1 MSLFNKTLTYEP
13 SPTFKDRILIGK
25 VTLTEDQKLWLIVS
39 FIISCIILPI
49 AAFILTG
56 FNFIVAGIVLIVADL
71 IWETSHYFWS
81 VIIPHRKMQKEVL
94 KSSKEKITSLEIEI
108 QEIESQNGFV
118 YNTEGPQEGWDKAIA
133 TREAALEKLK
143 TYLKFEKVWVDEKLT
158 QFKQEELE
166 MMQKPAKEY
175 EEKRLFFAEFK
186 ERLEMYISTYKLT
199 NLKVVLAAMD
209 ELTNILNKRPNGYE
223 LIPTMFYVYIDE
235 LQKIVA
241 KICKREQEHINLHMQ
256 DLTNVANALSQN
268 IYQMIERIHES
279 ETTEIDIG
287 LSVLLKELGG
297 EEVADAV
304 QR

>member
-1 MSLFNKTLTYEP
+1 MALFDQSLTYSP
-13 SPTFKDRILIGK
+13 SPALKDRILIGK
-25 VTLTEDQKLWLIVS
+25 TTLNEDQKIWLTIS
-39 FIISCIILPI
+39 FIVGCIILPI
-49 AAFILTG
+49 TAFILTG
-56 FNFIVAGIVLIVADL
+56 FNFIVAGIVFVLADM
-71 IWETSHYFWS
+71 IWEASHYFWS

-94 KSSKEKITSLEIEI
+94 KASKDKIASLEIEI
-108 QEIESQNGFV
+108 KEIEAKNGFV
-118 YNTEGPQEGWDKAIA
+118 YNTEGPQENWDKAIA
-133 TREAALEKLK
+133 EKEAALERLT

-158 QFKQEELE
+158 QYKQEELE
-166 MMQKPAKEY
+166 MMQKPTKEY

-186 ERLEMYISTYKLT
+186 ERLEMYISKHKLT

-209 ELTNILNKRPNGYE
+209 ELTSVLDKRPNSYE
-223 LIPTMFYVYIDE
+223 LIPTMFYVYVDE

-241 KICKREQEHINLHMQ
+241 KICKREQEHIELHMQ

-297 EEVADAV
+297 EEVADV
-304 QR
+304 V